1 MRRLLLLVLC
11 CSACEVKIPGGGGTG
26 GGGGNGAGTPPSID
40 LTVFSAVGGSASKLL
55 ADVGNARLEIDPTQ
69 KDALT
74 ALGHCAD
81 LLSYCYA
88 AGGATVTQCFARSAK
103 CTTSEPWNEQQP
115 CCAQKCADDFEAAM
129 SGGMNHVDALE
140 RVLFRDYCMPG
151 VRELME
157 AP

>member
-1 MRRLLLLVLC
+1 MRRLLILALC
-11 CSACEVKIPGGGGTG
+11 CSACDVKIPGTGGTG
-26 GGGGNGAGTPPSID
+26 GGSGGAGGSGAPPAID
-40 LTVFSAVGGSASKLL
+40 VSVFGAGATKLL

-81 LLSYCYA
+81 LISYCYA
-88 AGGATVTQCFARSAK
+88 AGGATVTQCFARTAK
-103 CTTSEPWNEQQP
+103 CAGNEPWNEQQP

-129 SGGMNHVDALE
+129 TGGMNHVDALE
-140 RVLFRDYCMPG
+140 KVLFRDYCMPG